1 MHNYRFQRQ
10 IQVLTTQVFVL
21 PVKNQENL
29 LKNPLISVT
38 LLVFSISVMGLLFDN
53 ELYPGHYLQSM
64 STIRNRTKLITENK
78 LIKWKEPN
86 ILWPLA
92 PNAFYRK

>member
-21 PVKNQENL
+21 PVKNQEKL
-29 LKNPLISVT
+29 LTPPPLISVT

-53 ELYPGHYLQSM
+53 QLYPGHYLQSFLM
-64 STIRNRTKLITENK
+64 STVRNRNKWITENNLSGK
-78 LIKWKEPN
+78 S
-86 ILWPLA
+86 
-92 PNAFYRK
+92 